1 MKDYYNLFV
10 KLSLQMC
17 SRDDYKDKQ
26 KVKAHNAAVK
36 KIQHLQGEMKDS
48 SNIETFR
55 MLLSHDD
62 DRVRVNAASSCLQ
75 MSILVDEARMT
86 LQNIVDFSNDP
97 TVCFS
102 ARMLLQSISG
112 EKS

>member
-36 KIQHLQGEMKDS
+36 NSTS
-48 SNIETFR
+48 S
-55 MLLSHDD
+55 
-62 DRVRVNAASSCLQ
+62 
-75 MSILVDEARMT
+75 
-86 LQNIVDFSNDP
+86 
-97 TVCFS
+97 
-102 ARMLLQSISG
+102 G
-112 EKS
+112 